1 MTIQEEAT
9 YILSGF
15 LTNGQ
20 IIVDAES
27 TDKIQLILNGV
38 EINCD
43 TSAAIY
49 VRQADKVFVTLARD
63 TQNVLSNKEDFV
75 QIDDNNIDA
84 VIFSKD
90 DLTLNGLGELVIN
103 AAYGHGIVS
112 KDDLVFTGG
121 TYTITAAKNGLCGKD
136 SIRFADGSFK
146 VAAGSDGIHGD
157 NDDDATLGY
166 IYIEGGSFDLTPA
179 EDAINSSNAVY
190 IIGGEIQIEA
200 GDDAIHGD
208 IGVAVVNGN
217 INILGCYEGI
227 EGKQIEIS
235 GGNISVAASDDGL
248 NATAGSSSDTAFG
261 GFFGGGRC
269 GFQWNSVSDRWR
281 GIYFRTGRQC
291 KQCGRF

>member
-166 IYIEGGSFDLTPA
+166 IY
-179 EDAINSSNAVY
+179 
-190 IIGGEIQIEA
+190 
-200 GDDAIHGD
+200 
-208 IGVAVVNGN
+208 
-217 INILGCYEGI
+217 
-227 EGKQIEIS
+227 
-235 GGNISVAASDDGL
+235 
-248 NATAGSSSDTAFG
+248 
-261 GFFGGGRC
+261 
-269 GFQWNSVSDRWR
+269 
-281 GIYFRTGRQC
+281 
-291 KQCGRF
+291 

>member
-1 MTIQEEAT
+1 MTQHW
-9 YILSGF
+9 
-15 LTNGQ
+15 
-20 IIVDAES
+20 D
-27 TDKIQLILNGV
+27 
-38 EINCD
+38 
-43 TSAAIY
+43 
-49 VRQADKVFVTLARD
+49 
-63 TQNVLSNKEDFV
+63 
-75 QIDDNNIDA
+75 
-84 VIFSKD
+84 
-90 DLTLNGLGELVIN
+90 
-103 AAYGHGIVS
+103 
-112 KDDLVFTGG
+112 
-121 TYTITAAKNGLCGKD
+121 
-136 SIRFADGSFK
+136 
-146 VAAGSDGIHGD
+146 
-157 NDDDATLGY
+157 